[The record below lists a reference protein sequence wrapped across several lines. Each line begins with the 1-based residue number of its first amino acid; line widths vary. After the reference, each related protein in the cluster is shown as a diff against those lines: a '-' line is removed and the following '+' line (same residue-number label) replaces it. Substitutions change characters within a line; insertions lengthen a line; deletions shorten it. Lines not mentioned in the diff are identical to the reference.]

1 MNHTNTFRL
10 LIVAAIALL
19 IVIFFAPIWWVS
31 LKAPNYPPEAFP
43 DGIRIHFHV
52 NAVFNGCKHVEKQEI
67 YESEVLD
74 CVHEMN
80 TINHYIGMY
89 PLASGGPIER
99 ALANFLFAFLG
110 ALLLAFMMTKPKSQ
124 ALVLTICFLAI
135 TIWAYFALFTK
146 GGISLMSEGYQQSL
160 LKTMELE
167 KEDIQ
172 QWSGFQ
178 AMLESYKDAVSFYFR
193 SAANVEDKVNIL
205 TTAIYAIIGFL
216 GMSMIIFIM
225 GILLKNRFFYWLLLI
240 IPLLLPIFFMIE
252 LTGWLWWFGHSL
264 NEMGAFSVKPFM
276 PTVFG
281 NGKVA
286 QFTTYSYPHYGF
298 GLMVAFSLLLAIAG
312 LLRRKQLKTKE
323 YNDDSH

>member
-1 MNHTNTFRL
+1 MNQSNTFRL
-10 LIVAAIALL
+10 FIIAAIALL
-19 IVIFFAPIWWVS
+19 VVIFFSPIWWVS

-43 DGIRIHFHV
+43 DGIRIHFHI
-52 NAVFNGCKHVEKQEI
+52 NAVFNGCKQVENKEI
-67 YESEVLD
+67 YEAEALD

-99 ALANFLFAFLG
+99 ALGNFLFAFLG
-110 ALLLAFMMTKPKSQ
+110 VLLLAFMMKERKSQ
-124 ALVLTICFLAI
+124 AGALAISFIAI
-135 TIWAYFALFTK
+135 TIWAYVALFTE

-160 LKTMELE
+160 LSSMELE
-167 KEDIQ
+167 KEEIQ
-172 QWSGFQ
+172 QWSGIQ
-178 AMLESYKDAVSFYFR
+178 AIQKSYSDAISFYFGETD
-193 SAANVEDKVNIL
+193 VERKLDIL
-205 TTAIYAIIGFL
+205 ITAIYTVIGFL
-216 GMSMIIFIM
+216 GMAMIIFIV

-240 IPLLLPIFFMIE
+240 IPLLLPVFFMME

-298 GLMVAFSLLLAIAG
+298 ALMVLFSLLLAIAG
-312 LLRRKQLKTKE
+312 LLRRKQLKTGG
-323 YNDDSH
+323 